1 MFSFTQLCE
10 YYTATGHSWFYFSRR
25 LLDCIDKQERGDIEI
40 ENIDTDT
47 VRIFFPSMKRF
58 TGLDRDAI
66 NKLVSEAVADNDW
79 ERVKQLKGIIKI

>member
-25 LLDCIDKQERGDIEI
+25 LLDCVDKQERGDIEI

-47 VRIFFPSMKRF
+47 VRIFFPSAKRF
-58 TGLDRDAI
+58 IGLDREAI
-66 NKLVSEAVADNDW
+66 NRLVNDAFENNDLDRAVY
-79 ERVKQLKGIIKI
+79 LKKMIKI